1 MRVAR
6 ISFSHPNGKGDNSF
20 VFLFLVK
27 TYFRWSKM
35 EVGIYD
41 DRLKRRFEKT
51 DRRHLAADGGSFIRE
66 NEIKD

>member
-1 MRVAR
+1 MEKG
-6 ISFSHPNGKGDNSF
+6 IILLFSF
-20 VFLFLVK
+20 FLVK

>member
-6 ISFSHPNGKGDNSF
+6 ISFSYLNEKRIVLF
-20 VFLFLVK
+20 FFFLVK

-41 DRLKRRFEKT
+41 DRFKRRFEKT

>member
-1 MRVAR
+1 MEKG
-6 ISFSHPNGKGDNSF
+6 IILLFSF
-20 VFLFLVK
+20 FLVK

-41 DRLKRRFEKT
+41 DRFKRRLEKT